1 MEKKINIQQTLL
13 FSFVKNKPKTS
24 KKVVSICSLIMVLI
38 KMRLLIF
45 LVLSRYGSACKY
57 GIISQTSIYN
67 WIQNWFSDTWNN
79 NWQSGKAKRDTW
91 FSLLFKK
98 KMFLVFFFLIEY
110 VLKIK
115 YNLCLFALS
124 WLEIEHKTRHYR
136 GENSYIF
143 YFYS

>member
-1 MEKKINIQQTLL
+1 MKIFWSYYHENILKTSVLLWAPKSLSFILNNNSVEKKINIQQILL

-24 KKVVSICSLIMVLI
+24 KKVISICSLIMVLI

-57 GIISQTSIYN
+57 GIIFQTSIHN

-79 NWQSGKAKRDTW
+79 NCQSGKAKRDTW
-91 FSLLFKK
+91 FSSLFKK
-98 KMFLVFFFLIEY
+98 KIFFLIEY

-115 YNLCLFALS
+115 
-124 WLEIEHKTRHYR
+124 
-136 GENSYIF
+136 
-143 YFYS
+143 